1 MPSAKPALPR
11 RPNPHYAKINPL
23 QHEVKI
29 NTHAVQNYH
38 RHQQTGRAC
47 PSGRTDHQTAGLF
60 DCSVILD
67 KKGKRIDAKSI
78 LAVMTMAAKCG
89 DEITIITN
97 GRNDKEALEAIVALF
112 QSKFGEDE

>member
-1 MPSAKPALPR
+1 MQSRTITVSNKLGVHARPA
-11 RPNPHYAKINPL
+11 
-23 QHEVKI
+23 
-29 NTHAVQNYH
+29 
-38 RHQQTGRAC
+38 
-47 PSGRTDHQTAGLF
+47 
-60 DCSVILD
+60 VILD
-67 KKGKRIDAKSI
+67 KNGKRIDAKSI

>member
-1 MPSAKPALPR
+1 MQSRTITVSNKLGVHA
-11 RPNPHYAKINPL
+11 RP
-23 QHEVKI
+23 
-29 NTHAVQNYH
+29 
-38 RHQQTGRAC
+38 
-47 PSGRTDHQTAGLF
+47 AGLITKTF
-60 DCSVILD
+60 DIDVFYN
-67 KKGKRIDAKSI
+67 RVTIDAKSI

>member
-1 MPSAKPALPR
+1 MQSRTITVTNKLGVHARPAGLIT
-11 RPNPHYAKINPL
+11 K
-23 QHEVKI
+23 
-29 NTHAVQNYH
+29 
-38 RHQQTGRAC
+38 
-47 PSGRTDHQTAGLF
+47 TAGLF

-78 LAVMTMAAKCG
+78 LSVMTMAAKCG

>member
-1 MPSAKPALPR
+1 MQSRTITVTNKLGVHARPAGLLT
-11 RPNPHYAKINPL
+11 K
-23 QHEVKI
+23 
-29 NTHAVQNYH
+29 
-38 RHQQTGRAC
+38 
-47 PSGRTDHQTAGLF
+47 TANLF

-67 KKGKRIDAKSI
+67 KNGKRVAKSI

-97 GRNDKEALEAIVALF
+97 GRSDKEALEAIVALF

>member
-1 MPSAKPALPR
+1 MQSRTITVSNKLAVHARPAGLIT
-11 RPNPHYAKINPL
+11 K
-23 QHEVKI
+23 
-29 NTHAVQNYH
+29 
-38 RHQQTGRAC
+38 
-47 PSGRTDHQTAGLF
+47 TAALF

-67 KKGKRIDAKSI
+67 KNGKRIDAKSI